1 MSLAFDRNTY
11 GKLLA
16 EYQPQV
22 ITSEDE
28 YESMLADA
36 ERLIGNKN
44 RSQEETALLQ
54 ILVRLIEEYENKN
67 YPMGKS
73 SPHII
78 IQHLMEA
85 RGIQESEL
93 VGILGSI
100 EIVSEIVDG
109 KLAINKK
116 QAEALGGFFHVST
129 ELFSY

>member
-22 ITSEDE
+22 INSENE
-28 YESMLADA
+28 YERMLADA

-54 ILVRLIEEYENKN
+54 ILVRLIEEYESKN
-67 YPMGKS
+67 YPMDKS

-78 IQHLMEA
+78 LQHLKEA
-85 RGIQESEL
+85 RGINPSEL
-93 VGILGSI
+93 VEIFGSK
-100 EIVSEIVDG
+100 EIYSEIVNG
-109 KLAINKK
+109 KLAISEK
-116 QAEALGGFFHVST
+116 QAEALAEFFHVSS
-129 ELFSY
+129 ELFI

>member
-22 ITSEDE
+22 ITSEEE
-28 YESMLADA
+28 YERMLANT
-36 ERLIGNKN
+36 ERLIGCKN

-54 ILVRLIEEYENKN
+54 VLVRLIEEYENQN

-78 IQHLMEA
+78 LQHLMEA
-85 RGIQESEL
+85 QGIQKSEL
-93 VGILGSI
+93 I
-100 EIVSEIVDG
+100 ENFWFRRDCFR
-109 KLAINKK
+109 N
-116 QAEALGGFFHVST
+116 
-129 ELFSY
+129 Y

>member
-22 ITSEDE
+22 INSEDE
-28 YESMLADA
+28 YERMLADA

-73 SPHII
+73 SPHIVL
-78 IQHLMEA
+78 QHLMEA
-85 RGIQESEL
+85 RGIQDSEL
-93 VGILGSI
+93 VKIFGSK

-109 KLAINKK
+109 KLAISKT
-116 QAEALGGFFHVST
+116 QTEALGQFFHVSP
-129 ELFSY
+129 ELFI

>member
-1 MSLAFDRNTY
+1 MSLAFDRNIY

-22 ITSEDE
+22 INSEDE
-28 YESMLADA
+28 YERMLADA

-73 SPHII
+73 SPHIVL
-78 IQHLMEA
+78 QHLMEA
-85 RGIQESEL
+85 RGIQEYEL
-93 VGILGSI
+93 VEILGSK

-109 KLAINKK
+109 KLAISKT
-116 QAEALGGFFHVST
+116 QTEALGQFFHVSP
-129 ELFSY
+129 ELFNH

>member
-28 YESMLADA
+28 YERMLANA
-36 ERLIGNKN
+36 ERLIGCKN

-54 ILVRLIEEYENKN
+54 VLVRLIEEYENQN

-78 IQHLMEA
+78 LKHLMEA
-85 RGIQESEL
+85 QGIDQTEL
-93 VGILGSI
+93 IEIFGSQ
-100 EIVSEIVDG
+100 EIVSEIIDG
-109 KLAINKK
+109 KRTITKI
-116 QAEALGGFFHVST
+116 QAEALGDLFHVSP
-129 ELFSY
+129 ELFIS

>member
-22 ITSEDE
+22 INSENE
-28 YESMLADA
+28 YERMLADA

-54 ILVRLIEEYENKN
+54 ILVRLIEEYENQN
-67 YPMGKS
+67 YPMGQS

-78 IQHLMEA
+78 LQHLIEA
-85 RGIQESEL
+85 QGIQQSEL
-93 VGILGSI
+93 VEIFGSE
-100 EIVSEIVDG
+100 EIFSEILDG
-109 KLAINKK
+109 KRAITET
-116 QAEALGGFFHVST
+116 QTEALGNLLHVSP
-129 ELFSY
+129 ELFL

>member
-22 ITSEDE
+22 INSEDE
-28 YESMLADA
+28 YERMLADA

-54 ILVRLIEEYENKN
+54 ILVRLIEEYESKN

-73 SPHII
+73 SPHIVL
-78 IQHLMEA
+78 QHLMEA
-85 RGIQESEL
+85 RGIQDSEL
-93 VGILGSI
+93 VEIFGSK
-100 EIVSEIVDG
+100 EVVSEIVDG
-109 KLAINKK
+109 KLAISKT
-116 QAEALGGFFHVST
+116 QTQALGQFFHVSP
-129 ELFSY
+129 ELFI

>member
-22 ITSEDE
+22 INSEDE
-28 YESMLADA
+28 YERMLADA

-54 ILVRLIEEYENKN
+54 ILVRLIEEYENQN
-67 YPMGKS
+67 YPMDKS

-78 IQHLMEA
+78 LQHLMEA
-85 RGIQESEL
+85 RGIKPSEL
-93 VGILGSI
+93 VEIFGSK
-100 EIVSEIVDG
+100 EIVLEIVGG
-109 KLAINKK
+109 KLAISQK
-116 QAEALGGFFHVST
+116 QAEALAEFFHVSP
-129 ELFSY
+129 ELFK